1 MDLLITGPLILVA
14 AISSTNNV
22 DAKNNAAI
30 AAYKQTGMET
40 ITNNL
45 TNRYVDKTMEEKL
58 TLLFQANQLLINKS
72 ITVRFN
78 F

>member
-1 MDLLITGPLILVA
+1 VDISITGPLLLVA
-14 AISSTNNV
+14 AISTTNNT

-30 AAYKQTGMET
+30 AAYKQTGMEA

-45 TNRYVDKTMEEKL
+45 TNKYIDKTMEEKL
-58 TLLFQANQLLINKS
+58 ALLLQANQLLINKS